1 MFAFALAGCQWLILL
16 FPIWQHCGEN
26 AGQSP
31 FLWEKAPG
39 LTARRETAGFTFY
52 QNPRRLTDSPQ
63 AHTYTWAATHLHT
76 LINQY
81 AGYLT
86 IGVIVTYYL
95 H

>member
-31 FLWEKAPG
+31 PPWEKPPG
-39 LTARRETAGFTFY
+39 LAAGRETVGFTFY
-52 QNPRRLTDSPQ
+52 QNPRWLPDSPQ
-63 AHTYTWAATHLHT
+63 AHTYAQAASHLRT
-76 LINQY
+76 FTDKNT
-81 AGYLT
+81 GYLT
-86 IGVIVTYYL
+86 SCMIAAYYL